1 MRACKSPDIECRL
14 WWHGLWPYHG
24 HAFNMLRCQRVA
36 RDSIEPVIRVE
47 VARAQPV
54 APLEVLEVAV
64 AEDDEHLDLCA
75 SPAGGLAPLVHKQ
88 AVAAELFGP
97 LASEGHG
104 GVAPLLSRG
113 AVAAEILGPLA
124 SEGRGGVAPVG
135 HRGAVDV
142 AGVQVLELVEGAG
155 DRLLELGVEDQG
167 QRGLVKNERGQ
178 LDAHQRAQEHRLVV
192 HDHHRRQLHAR
203 RHAARR

>member
-75 SPAGGLAPLVHKQ
+75 SPAGGLAPL
-88 AVAAELFGP
+88 
-97 LASEGHG
+97 
-104 GVAPLLSRG
+104 LSRG
-113 AVAAEILGPLA
+113 AVAAELLGPLA
-124 SEGRGGVAPVG
+124 GEGCGGVAPVG
-135 HRGAVDV
+135 VRGAVDV